1 MSDPNSLVAT
11 RAKRANAGS
20 RLKHLIQIE
29 ELASEAHSFAMTE
42 DDENVE
48 LLFQEDANDEEF
60 NEDDEEEDDDQEEEE
75 NTDEENDE
83 DASRPANGSQ
93 PKKDTTSSTPGQEDS
108 TSETEQN
115 FNDDEMLSD
124 SDLSASDNDDSEGE
138 RELERQER
146 ADKRKRKPASII
158 PVIKKPKPEAP
169 KPVAKP
175 LVKHSDL
182 LLMSERRSSS
192 RKSALK
198 NKEQL
203 INRIKQ
209 DEKRRAALT
218 PIVRVKERKLTQEER
233 LAQAVET
240 ERENIESLHLFMEQ
254 EIVKKERQKWLL
266 QLRRPKLRNV
276 IRFVSEETFVCPLDE
291 VEDDRHVQDLYER
304 RRKGKRR
311 RFNEYPEE
319 RRLGDIDTELPY
331 YRKEMEEKRVRELRL
346 AEERRIL
353 EEARAIKRK
362 RLEEEREARRKALEE
377 ERVARKTAKEERL
390 KEFEN
395 VDITSADISQN
406 TCVTAK
412 SEELDKDKIC
422 QDVLMSVETTMETE
436 ELPKADDYVKIED
449 QRPTD
454 HELLVKNS
462 PKDDAKQ
469 IQTGP
474 EAQDPEVQDP
484 EVQDPEVQNHEVQNL
499 EVQDPENISLKK
511 LEPNSPLIDELRI
524 DFGAAVPP
532 TLPNETTAN
541 LAIDTSMSAT
551 EIKSPEPTDEATED
565 IEMKEPLA
573 EPQDAIQIE
582 EEKMEADTSQN
593 VTPALESNVE
603 SATETEKKVTFEVE
617 EEPREV
623 ATELE
628 QEYLQQS
635 LNEYFYRKSEDGT
648 IFEGPVQH
656 VGRNHVM
663 LLDFDDD
670 NKWGLTEVKIKT
682 VLFGEDAALTGPRRL
697 RDVETILRSTS
708 RLDNPYAAP
717 KEEKEDEMFKPVT
730 EITEEDAMFEILK
743 RVPRLGD
750 KNVYTLEVDEE
761 NNEEATQIRIHTEAP
776 SGLHLPNG
784 NKKLC
789 FISGKE
795 VRYFDPIT
803 GIPYENKDMY
813 KIIKDVELGLYS
825 WHSIGRDINAYGSA
839 QIYLN
844 KREGARHAQGVPDGF
859 DG

>member
-11 RAKRANAGS
+11 RARRANAGS
-20 RLKHLIQIE
+20 RLKHLIEIE
-29 ELASEAHSFAMTE
+29 ELASEIRSFAMTE

-60 NEDDEEEDDDQEEEE
+60 NEDDEEEEDEDQEEE
-75 NTDEENDE
+75 DEEESNNEGDDN
-83 DASRPANGSQ
+83 DASKATNRSQ
-93 PKKDTTSSTPGQEDS
+93 SKKDKTSNTTHQDES

-124 SDLSASDNDDSEGE
+124 SDLSASDSDHSEGE

-146 ADKRKRKPASII
+146 ADRRKRKPASIV
-158 PVIKKPKPEAP
+158 PVIKKPKLEAP
-169 KPVAKP
+169 KPSLKP
-175 LVKHSDL
+175 IVKHSDL
-182 LLMSERRSSS
+182 LLLSERRSSS

-203 INRIKQ
+203 IHRIKE

-240 ERENIESLHLFMEQ
+240 ERENIESLQLFMEQ

-266 QLRRPKLRNV
+266 QLRRQKLRNV
-276 IRFVSEETFVCPLDE
+276 IRFISEEIFVCPLDE

-311 RFNEYPEE
+311 RFNEFPEE
-319 RRLGDIDTELPY
+319 RRPGDIDTELPY
-331 YRKEMEEKRVRELRL
+331 YRKEMEEKRIRELKE

-353 EEARAIKRK
+353 EEARAIKRQ

-377 ERVARKTAKEERL
+377 ERLARKAAKEERL

-395 VDITSADISQN
+395 VDVTTADVSNTNTSMTEKTEDMNESQL
-406 TCVTAK
+406 T
-412 SEELDKDKIC
+412 
-422 QDVLMSVETTMETE
+422 QDTETNIETTIEAEDLTKA
-436 ELPKADDYVKIED
+436 ELPPSIEEEIPESSASKEDVKHNFTID
-449 QRPTD
+449 Q
-454 HELLVKNS
+454 
-462 PKDDAKQ
+462 
-469 IQTGP
+469 
-474 EAQDPEVQDP
+474 EAQDSVAASKE
-484 EVQDPEVQNHEVQNL
+484 NL
-499 EVQDPENISLKK
+499 EASSAPIDKQELGVEKAVQPASLDETTTEPEINKNLPTLDSKTIEPTSKTNEIEELKD
-511 LEPNSPLIDELRI
+511 LVADARAESQTEGEYMDVDAPQ
-524 DFGAAVPP
+524 AAV
-532 TLPNETTAN
+532 ETN
-541 LAIDTSMSAT
+541 GELV
-551 EIKSPEPTDEATED
+551 PE
-565 IEMKEPLA
+565 L
-573 EPQDAIQIE
+573 
-582 EEKMEADTSQN
+582 
-593 VTPALESNVE
+593 
-603 SATETEKKVTFEVE
+603 EKKVSFEVE
-617 EEPREV
+617 EGTPEIPPAEGI
-623 ATELE
+623 
-628 QEYLQQS
+628 YSQQS
-635 LNEYFYRKSEDGT
+635 LDEYFYRKSEEGT
-648 IFEGPVQH
+648 VFEGPVQR

-670 NKWGLTEVKIKT
+670 SRWGLTEVKIKT
-682 VLFGEDAALTGPRRL
+682 ILFGEDAAFTGPKRL

-717 KEEKEDEMFKPVT
+717 KEEKEDEMFKAVT
-730 EITEEDAMFEILK
+730 EITEEDSMFEVLK

-795 VRYFDPIT
+795 VRYFDPVT

-813 KIIKDVELGLYS
+813 KIVKEVELGLYS
-825 WHSIGRDINAYGSA
+825 WHCIGRDVNAYGSA
-839 QIYLN
+839 QVYLN

>member
-29 ELASEAHSFAMTE
+29 ELASENRSFAMTE

-60 NEDDEEEDDDQEEEE
+60 NEEYEDEEDDDEGD
-75 NTDEENDE
+75 DESNDE
-83 DASRPANGSQ
+83 GDEKGSEAADRSQ
-93 PKKDTTSSTPGQEDS
+93 SKKATTSSTPGPEES

-115 FNDDEMLSD
+115 FNEDEMLSD

-146 ADKRKRKPASII
+146 ADKRKRKPASIV
-158 PVIKKPKPEAP
+158 PVIKKPKPEVS
-169 KPVAKP
+169 KPVNKP
-175 LVKHSDL
+175 VVKHSDL

-291 VEDDRHVQDLYER
+291 VEDDRHVQDMYER

-311 RFNEYPEE
+311 RFNEFPEE
-319 RRLGDIDTELPY
+319 RRPGDIDTELPY
-331 YRKEMEEKRVRELRL
+331 YRREMEEKRVREMRE

-377 ERVARKTAKEERL
+377 ERLARKTAKEERL

-395 VDITSADISQN
+395 VDITSNDVTIQNINAETKSEDLDETQISQDIEDN
-406 TCVTAK
+406 AVTT
-412 SEELDKDKIC
+412 
-422 QDVLMSVETTMETE
+422 VETDKVPE
-436 ELPKADDYVKIED
+436 EDEPIKIED
-449 QRPTD
+449 QSSQNP
-454 HELLVKNS
+454 ELLGKDSHESEENVSQTTSDGKN
-462 PKDDAKQ
+462 
-469 IQTGP
+469 P
-474 EAQDPEVQDP
+474 EEIPQE
-484 EVQDPEVQNHEVQNL
+484 
-499 EVQDPENISLKK
+499 
-511 LEPNSPLIDELRI
+511 
-524 DFGAAVPP
+524 
-532 TLPNETTAN
+532 N
-541 LAIDTSMSAT
+541 LAQ
-551 EIKSPEPTDEATED
+551 SPA
-565 IEMKEPLA
+565 
-573 EPQDAIQIE
+573 IE
-582 EEKMEADTSQN
+582 EELTMDVEESAPTAELEETTTHSTDDAPASDSKTSEPTTEPDENQDLKELIAEKNEDNEIEEGKMDVDAPLDETPAATSN
-593 VTPALESNVE
+593 GEPALEN
-603 SATETEKKVTFEVE
+603 EKKVTFEVE
-617 EEPREV
+617 EKSQEV
-623 ATELE
+623 APQVEE
-628 QEYLQQS
+628 EFPQQS
-635 LNEYFYRKSEDGT
+635 LDEYFYRKSEEGT

-670 NKWGLTEVKIKT
+670 SRWGLTEVKIKT
-682 VLFGEDAALTGPRRL
+682 ILFGEDAAFAGPRRL
-697 RDVETILRSTS
+697 RDVETILRSSS

-717 KEEKEDEMFKPVT
+717 KEEKEDEMFKAVT
-730 EITEEDAMFEILK
+730 EITEEDAMFEVLK

-761 NNEEATQIRIHTEAP
+761 NSEEATQIRIHTEAP

-795 VRYFDPIT
+795 VRYFDPVT

-813 KIIKDVELGLYS
+813 KIIKEVELGLYS
-825 WHSIGRDINAYGSA
+825 WHSIGRDVNAYGSA
-839 QIYLN
+839 QVYLT